1 MSQPSQVETD
11 LSAAAAAL
19 SKARDLLA
27 ADHPIDLAGLDGCVA
42 KLCDDIAELPD
53 GQREFVKPQLV
64 ALIDNLNGLV
74 ESLSSQHNELSSAL
88 KDIAARQR
96 AVNAYG
102 GAPDRSGA
110 PKPKK

>member
-11 LSAAAAAL
+11 LSDAAAAIA
-19 SKARDLLA
+19 KARDLLA
-27 ADHPIDLAGLDGCVA
+27 GGHPIDLAGLDGCVA
-42 KLCDDIAELPD
+42 KLCEDIARLPE
-53 GQREFVKPQLV
+53 GQRETVKPQLV
-64 ALIDNLNGLV
+64 GLIDNLNGLV

-102 GAPDRSGA
+102 AAPGHSGA

>member
-11 LSAAAAAL
+11 LSDAAAAIA
-19 SKARDLLA
+19 KARDLLA
-27 ADHPIDLAGLDGCVA
+27 RSHPIDLAGLDGCVA
-42 KLCDDIAELPD
+42 KLCEDIAALPD
-53 GQREFVKPQLV
+53 GQRETVKPQLV
-64 ALIDNLNGLV
+64 GLIDNLNGLV
-74 ESLSSQHNELSSAL
+74 ESLSSQHNELSTTL

-102 GAPDRSGA
+102 AAPGRSGE

>member
-1 MSQPSQVETD
+1 MSPPSQVETD
-11 LSAAAAAL
+11 LSDAAAAIA
-19 SKARDLLA
+19 KARDLLA
-27 ADHPIDLAGLDGCVA
+27 GDRLIDLAGLDGCVA
-42 KLCDDIAELPD
+42 KLCEDIAMLPED
-53 GQREFVKPQLV
+53 QRHTVKPLLV
-64 ALIDNLNGLV
+64 GLIDNLNGLV

-102 GAPDRSGA
+102 AAPGRGGA